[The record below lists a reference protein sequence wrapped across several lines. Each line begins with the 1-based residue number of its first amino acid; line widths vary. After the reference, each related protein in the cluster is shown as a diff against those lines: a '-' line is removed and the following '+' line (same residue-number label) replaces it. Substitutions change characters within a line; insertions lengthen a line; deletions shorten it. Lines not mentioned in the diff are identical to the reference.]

1 MDTECVR
8 FKGVLE
14 AEIGKAKETFKDAD
28 AKYLRKV
35 SFGEKQMG
43 EAETSRHASRQAF
56 SCF

>member
-1 MDTECVR
+1 MVFPTDTECVR

-35 SFGEKQMG
+35 GL
-43 EAETSRHASRQAF
+43 
-56 SCF
+56 